1 MSNSNQQQQPGPAQS
16 LIGHRHPL
24 FEKAPIGLAQ
34 GNLEGDYLAANRR
47 LLELLGYSEDELK
60 QLRFQDTIDP
70 QDAGC
75 LATAT
80 RDLLHGK
87 VDRSVLECRFIRKDS
102 TVCWCRRTASLVRDL
117 DGAPDYFIVAVED
130 ISEEKAQ
137 TTHLARQAYHDPLTG
152 LNNRGW
158 LLEHLERIMPLSQ
171 GNSPP
176 IILLKVNINRF
187 KRINVTLGFAAGDAF
202 LRIIANRLQERMAN
216 SDAIARLDSDKFV
229 AVFNHVLSKQDL
241 HLRIQNLQKA
251 FHEPVA
257 LGNDEIILSA
267 NYGVAI
273 YPTGGAQTPEGFL
286 AQAAE
291 AMLQAKRL
299 GPNEL
304 VTYRRQ
310 NARTPYNRLHI
321 ESGLHQAIA
330 RNELSLVYQP
340 QVHAASGQVI
350 GAEALLRWN
359 NSQLGA
365 LPPAAFI
372 PVAEETGMIL
382 PIGEWVMRTA
392 CGQLRA
398 WQQMGLPV
406 PRLSVNLSARQFRQ
420 SDLVERIQQTLSE
433 TQVAAEYFEVEITET
448 VLIDDLEA
456 GNKTLASLKR
466 LGVHIALDDFGIGYS
481 SLHYLKHL
489 PNDRLKIDS
498 SFIAGLVAGSQDMT
512 IARAIIELAHGLQ
525 LSVIAEGVETEE
537 QVSLLREMGCEG
549 MQGFFF
555 SEPLTPEAFADYLR
569 NAPQ

>member
-1 MSNSNQQQQPGPAQS
+1 MSNSNQHQQPGAVPPA
-16 LIGHRHPL
+16 IARHPL
-24 FEKAPIGLAQ
+24 FEMAPIALAKAS
-34 GNLEGDYLAANRR
+34 LEGAYLAANRR

-60 QLRFQDTIDP
+60 QLRFQDITCP
-70 QDAGC
+70 EDAGC
-75 LATAT
+75 LAAAT
-80 RDLLHGK
+80 RDLLLGK
-87 VDRSVLECRFIRKDS
+87 VDRSVLECRFIHKDRS
-102 TVCWCRRTASLVRDL
+102 MRWGRRTATLVRDH
-117 DGAPDYFIVAVED
+117 DGAPDYFIIAVED

-137 TTHLARQAYHDPLTG
+137 AAHLAHQAYRDPLTG
-152 LNNRGW
+152 LHNRGW
-158 LLEHLERIMPLSQ
+158 LLENLERIMPLSQ

-187 KRINVTLGFAAGDAF
+187 KRINETLGFPAGDAF
-202 LRIIANRLQERMAN
+202 LRIIANRFQERMAG

-241 HLRIQNLQKA
+241 QLRIQKLQKA
-251 FHEPVA
+251 FDEPVT

-273 YPTGGAQTPEGFL
+273 YPTGGAQTPEGLL

-304 VTYRRQ
+304 VTYRKQ
-310 NARTPYNRLHI
+310 NTRTAYNRLHI
-321 ESGLHQAIA
+321 ESGLHQAIS

-340 QVHAASGQVI
+340 QVDTVSGQVI
-350 GAEALLRWN
+350 GAEALLRWSN
-359 NSQLGA
+359 PQLGN

-392 CGQLRA
+392 CEQFHS
-398 WQQMGLPV
+398 WQQMGLPL

-420 SDLVERIQQTLSE
+420 SDLVERIQQTLAE
-433 TQVAAEYFEVEITET
+433 TGVAAEYFEVEITET

-498 SFIAGLVAGSQDMT
+498 SFIAGLVTGSQDMT

-537 QVSLLREMGCEG
+537 QVNLLREMGCEG

-555 SEPLTPEAFADYLR
+555 SEPLTPQAFAEYLR

>member
-1 MSNSNQQQQPGPAQS
+1 MSNSNQHQQPDAALPPPGC
-16 LIGHRHPL
+16 HPL
-24 FEKAPIGLAQ
+24 FEKAPIALAQ
-34 GNLEGDYLAANRR
+34 ASLEGDYLAANRR

-60 QLRFQDTIDP
+60 QLRYQDTTCP
-70 QDAGC
+70 EDASG
-75 LATAT
+75 LVAAT
-80 RDLLHGK
+80 RDLLRGN
-87 VDRSVLECRFIRKDS
+87 VDRSVLECRFIHKDRS
-102 TVCWCRRTASLVRDL
+102 MIWGRRTAALVRDQ
-117 DGAPDYFIVAVED
+117 DGTPDYFIIAIED
-130 ISEEKAQ
+130 ISEEKTQAAN
-137 TTHLARQAYHDPLTG
+137 LARQAYHDPLTG
-152 LNNRGW
+152 LHNRGW
-158 LLEHLERIMPLSQ
+158 LLEHLERVMRLSQ

-187 KRINVTLGFAAGDAF
+187 KRINETLGFAAGDAF
-202 LRIIANRLQERMAN
+202 LRIIANRLQEHTAG
-216 SDAIARLDSDKFV
+216 SDAITRLDSDKFV

-241 HLRIQNLQKA
+241 KLRIQKLQKA
-251 FHEPVA
+251 FQEPVA
-257 LGNDEIILSA
+257 LDNDEIILSA

-304 VTYRRQ
+304 VTYQRQ
-310 NARTPYNRLHI
+310 NTRTAYNRLHI
-321 ESGLHQAIA
+321 ESGLHQAIS

-340 QVHAASGQVI
+340 QVDATSGQVI

-359 NSQLGA
+359 NPQLGH

-392 CGQLRA
+392 CEQLHT
-398 WQQMGLPV
+398 WQQIGLPL

-420 SDLVERIQQTLSE
+420 SDLVERIQQTLAE
-433 TQVAAEYFEVEITET
+433 TRVAAEQFEVEITET

-466 LGVHIALDDFGIGYS
+466 LGVHVALDDFGIGYS